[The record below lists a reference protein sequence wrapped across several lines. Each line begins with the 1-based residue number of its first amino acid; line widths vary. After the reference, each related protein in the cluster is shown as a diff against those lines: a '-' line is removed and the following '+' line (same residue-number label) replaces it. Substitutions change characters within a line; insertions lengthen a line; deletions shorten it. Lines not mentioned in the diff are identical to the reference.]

1 MFFVYFLKSDKN
13 GKIYCG
19 QSTRHP
25 EIRLKEHNRGLNLF
39 TKQNGP
45 FQLLY
50 FEEYLC
56 KEDARKKELF
66 YKTGFGRK
74 VRDAILREVASAR
87 G

>member
-1 MFFVYFLKSDKN
+1 MFFVYSLKSDKN

-25 EIRLKEHNRGLNLF
+25 EIRLKEHNRGMNAF

-66 YKTGFGRK
+66 YKSGFGRK

>member
-19 QSTRHP
+19 QSTIHP